1 MSNDHSIQTCNY
13 RQRDHFVFLK
23 EDKWRPMNHMSE
35 KDCHKFV
42 EEVSAVGLDL
52 KPYVYGE
59 Y

>member
-1 MSNDHSIQTCNY
+1 MITLY
-13 RQRDHFVFLK
+13 RLAIIDKDFVFLK

>member
-1 MSNDHSIQTCNY
+1 
-13 RQRDHFVFLK
+13 
-23 EDKWRPMNHMSE
+23 MNHMSE

-59 Y
+59 YIDTVPGTYIEYLHKMIYY

>member
-1 MSNDHSIQTCNY
+1 MITLY
-13 RQRDHFVFLK
+13 RLAIIDRDHFVFLK

>member
-1 MSNDHSIQTCNY
+1 MIPLY
-13 RQRDHFVFLK
+13 RLAMRRLFGFLQ

-59 Y
+59 C